1 MNKFLIKS
9 LLVSTLL
16 SLAGVVA
23 ANAQWSAQGNKIKTQ
38 WAAQVSP
45 NNISTEYPRPIMQ
58 RNRWQSL
65 DGLWNYSIRQ
75 RGAANMGNADG
86 KILVPFAVESSLSGV
101 QKELGSKNELWYK
114 RTFKVP
120 SNWKGKNILLHFG
133 AVDWKTE
140 IFLNDIK
147 IGTHKGG
154 FTPFCFDT
162 ALTMYVFR

>member
-1 MNKFLIKS
+1 MNKFLVKS

-65 DGLWNYSIRQ
+65 DGLWNYSIRR
-75 RGAANMGNADG
+75 RGAAYMGNADG
-86 KILVPFAVESSLSGV
+86 KILVPFAVESSLS
-101 QKELGSKNELWYK
+101 
-114 RTFKVP
+114 
-120 SNWKGKNILLHFG
+120 
-133 AVDWKTE
+133 E
-140 IFLNDIK
+140 I
-147 IGTHKGG
+147 GRAH
-154 FTPFCFDT
+154 
-162 ALTMYVFR
+162 V